1 VDTWFAYYDFYPEF
15 LHFVL
20 KIRFFLNAALSSMPF
35 SDNGFFE
42 QSILYSHYRIVFNLT
57 TVFVSLFYYN
67 TGIMEYLNN
76 YTYVSRFVKDKY
88 IFSKS
93 YFKTDKQFI
102 RDLPK
107 NSNLHFVTNKTIFKK
122 EKLKKLLKNKPTDLF
137 LKSSEVLNVFKK
149 PTEFLENYL
158 SLETAPKVSLRY

>member
-67 TGIMEYLNN
+67 TGIM
-76 YTYVSRFVKDKY
+76 
-88 IFSKS
+88 
-93 YFKTDKQFI
+93 
-102 RDLPK
+102 
-107 NSNLHFVTNKTIFKK
+107 
-122 EKLKKLLKNKPTDLF
+122 
-137 LKSSEVLNVFKK
+137 
-149 PTEFLENYL
+149 
-158 SLETAPKVSLRY
+158 